1 MTTRIMTTKIMTTA
15 GDSATIETPALSRRG
30 LLAGLGGLSFC
41 LAFGA
46 DGPRLTGAARAD
58 TADAIKVTPW
68 VRIAPDG
75 AVTILTPGAE
85 MGQGSMTSLPLILA
99 EEMDADW
106 SKVVIEWAPADAEL
120 YGYRLGKG
128 REMAIVGS
136 RAVMLYFNDLRMAG
150 AQVRKVLIMNA
161 AQKWGVDA
169 ASLRTEPG
177 VVVDPASGRRLSY
190 GEIAAFGQVPATLP
204 AVDKSELKP
213 KSQFRLIGKAVPRRD
228 IPLKV
233 NGTAQY
239 AIDVRLPGMVYASAL
254 HSPAHGNEPD
264 SWNDAEIKAMPGVI
278 ATVRLADG
286 IAVAAESFEQAAAA
300 RRALKATWRKGKVDG
315 FNSVRALED
324 YSKHNVDPAAK
335 TEMVDAKGDPKAAFA
350 GAAKAYK
357 AEFFSDYSY
366 HAQMEPLN
374 AVARFNAAGDR
385 VEVWDGSQDVAGC
398 REQVAKALGFK
409 TAQVEVNQCFMGGAF
424 GRRSVADYTAE
435 AALVARAVG
444 RPVKLVWTREEDI
457 AHGMFRPQAYQS
469 IEAALDGAGK
479 VVGWRHAVVGDG
491 GMMLLVGGM
500 KIGYYGVPNQ
510 SIELRNI
517 AHGVRIKHWRG
528 VAHNFNLFA
537 IEGLVD
543 QMAAA
548 EGVDPIAFRLE
559 RMGATPRARKVFE
572 AAARMADWSAKRPD
586 GRALGI
592 AISERSGSLGAGAV
606 EISLN
611 RDSGKIRVH
620 KVWLA
625 VDGGIIVQPG
635 AAKANVESGIMYGL
649 SNVLHE
655 RVTLKDGAVEQSNF
669 NDYNVMRMS
678 DMPEEINIAFL
689 DSDAPPTGLG
699 EIGTPFV
706 MPAIANAFSR
716 LTGKRLYHMPFTAER
731 VKAVLKA

>member
-1 MTTRIMTTKIMTTA
+1 MTTKIMTTA

-300 RRALKATWRKGKVDG
+300 RRALKASWRKGKVDG

-335 TEMVDAKGDPKAAFA
+335 TEMVDAKGDAEAAFA

-625 VDGGIIVQPG
+625 VDGGIIVQPE

-699 EIGTPFV
+699 EVGTPFV
-706 MPAIANAFSR
+706 MPAVANAFAR

>member
-1 MTTRIMTTKIMTTA
+1 
-15 GDSATIETPALSRRG
+15 
-30 LLAGLGGLSFC
+30 
-41 LAFGA
+41 
-46 DGPRLTGAARAD
+46 
-58 TADAIKVTPW
+58 
-68 VRIAPDG
+68 
-75 AVTILTPGAE
+75 
-85 MGQGSMTSLPLILA
+85 
-99 EEMDADW
+99 
-106 SKVVIEWAPADAEL
+106 
-120 YGYRLGKG
+120 
-128 REMAIVGS
+128 
-136 RAVMLYFNDLRMAG
+136 
-150 AQVRKVLIMNA
+150 
-161 AQKWGVDA
+161 
-169 ASLRTEPG
+169 
-177 VVVDPASGRRLSY
+177 
-190 GEIAAFGQVPATLP
+190 
-204 AVDKSELKP
+204 
-213 KSQFRLIGKAVPRRD
+213 
-228 IPLKV
+228 
-233 NGTAQY
+233 
-239 AIDVRLPGMVYASAL
+239 
-254 HSPAHGNEPD
+254 
-264 SWNDAEIKAMPGVI
+264 
-278 ATVRLADG
+278 
-286 IAVAAESFEQAAAA
+286 
-300 RRALKATWRKGKVDG
+300 
-315 FNSVRALED
+315 
-324 YSKHNVDPAAK
+324 
-335 TEMVDAKGDPKAAFA
+335 MVDAKGDAEAAFA

-457 AHGMFRPQAYQS
+457 AHGMFRPQTYQS

-500 KIGYYGVPNQ
+500 KIPYYGVPNQ

-699 EIGTPFV
+699 EVGTPFV
-706 MPAIANAFSR
+706 MPAVANAFAR

>member
-1 MTTRIMTTKIMTTA
+1 MT
-15 GDSATIETPALSRRG
+15 STIRTPEISRRG
-30 LLAGLGGLSFC
+30 ILAGLGGMSFC

-46 DGPRLTGAARAD
+46 DGPRLVAPARAAA
-58 TADAIKVTPW
+58 ADAIKVTPW

-75 AVTILTPGAE
+75 AITILTPGAE

-106 SKVVIEWAPADAEL
+106 SKVVLEWAPADAEV
-120 YGYRLGKG
+120 YGYSLGKG

-136 RAVMLYFNDLRMAG
+136 RAVMLYFSDLRMAG
-150 AQVRKVLIMNA
+150 AQVRKVLLMNA
-161 AQKWGVDA
+161 AEKWGVDA
-169 ASLRTEPG
+169 ASLRTEPSA
-177 VVVDPASGRRLSY
+177 VVDPASGRRLSY
-190 GEIAAFGQVPATLP
+190 GEIAAFGKVPSALP
-204 AVDKSELKP
+204 ALDKSELKP
-213 KSQFRLIGKAVPRRD
+213 KSQFRLIGKSVPRRD

-239 AIDVRLPGMVYASAL
+239 AIDVRLPGMVYASSL
-254 HSPAHGNEPD
+254 HAPSHGSAPD
-264 SWNDAEIKAMPGVI
+264 GWNDAQIKARPGVI
-278 ATVRLADG
+278 DTVRLADG
-286 IAVAAESFEQAAAA
+286 IVVVAQTFEQAAAA
-300 RRALKATWRKGKVDG
+300 RRALTVTWKNGKVDG

-324 YSKHNVDPAAK
+324 YIKLNVDPAAR
-335 TEMVDAKGDPKAAFA
+335 TEMVDAKGDAKAAFA
-350 GAAKAYK
+350 AAAKTYK
-357 AEFFSDYSY
+357 AAFFSDYSY

-374 AVARFNAAGDR
+374 AVARFDAAGDR
-385 VEVWDGSQDVAGC
+385 VEVWDGSQDVAQC
-398 REQVAKALGFK
+398 RALVAKTLGFK
-409 TAQVEVNQCFMGGAF
+409 TEQVEVHQCFMGGAF

-435 AALVARAVG
+435 AALVARAVR

-457 AHGMFRPQAYQS
+457 AHGMFRPQNYQS
-469 IEAALDGAGK
+469 IEAALDNAGK

-500 KIGYYGVPNQ
+500 KIPYYRVPNQ
-510 SIELRNI
+510 SIELRSI

-543 QMAAA
+543 QMAADQ
-548 EGVDPIAFRLE
+548 GMDPIAFRLD
-559 RMGATPRARKVFE
+559 RMGATRRARKVLE
-572 AAARMADWSAKRPD
+572 AAAEMADWKAKRPD

-592 AISERSGSLGAGAV
+592 AITERSGSLGAGVV

-611 RDSGKIRVH
+611 QDTGKIRVH

-625 VDGGIIVQPG
+625 VDGGIIVQPQ

-678 DMPEEINIAFL
+678 DMPEELNIAFL
-689 DSDAPPTGLG
+689 DSDARPTGLG
-699 EIGTPFV
+699 EVGTPFV
-706 MPAIANAFSR
+706 MPAIAAAFHR

-731 VKAVLKA
+731 VRAVLKA